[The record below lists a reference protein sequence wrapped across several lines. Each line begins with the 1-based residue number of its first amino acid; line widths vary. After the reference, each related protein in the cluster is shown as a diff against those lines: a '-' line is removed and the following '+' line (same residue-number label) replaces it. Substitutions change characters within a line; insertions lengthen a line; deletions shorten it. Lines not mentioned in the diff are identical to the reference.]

1 MRHDEFARRED
12 DARDL
17 IGALGQLNVSRTP
30 ETAANFEAQ
39 VMARAAQEP
48 EPRPRFWSRWFDMS
62 WAPGSPSMRLAV
74 AALGIFLLV
83 GSVSQYVTWVNAYWI
98 GIPPDEL
105 HQARVQEELWQK
117 NFECA
122 AQLDYESANY
132 ASLAGDQVTVVT
144 WACPSGDVL
153 VTLKSVSDEISERS
167 IWVALNEPQLS
178 VDLLDWLTPS
188 AFAASP
194 SRVAQRKKPKI
205 TVLCQKRL
213 KNKRLLRRVQYQKGR
228 CADEYIDMR
237 NGKVLKRR
245 KAPCKACR

>member
-1 MRHDEFARRED
+1 MRHDEFAQRED

-17 IGALGQLNVSRTP
+17 IDALGQLNASRSSQ
-30 ETAANFEAQ
+30 AAVDFEAQ

-48 EPRPRFWSRWFDMS
+48 EPRPSMWSRWFNMS
-62 WAPGSPSMRLAV
+62 WTPASPSMRLAV
-74 AALGIFLLV
+74 AALGVFLLV
-83 GSVSQYVTWVNAYWI
+83 GSISQYVTWVNAYWI

-117 NFECA
+117 NFDCA

-132 ASLAGDQVTVVT
+132 AAIAGDQVTVVT

-167 IWVALNEPQLS
+167 IWVALDDPQFS
-178 VDLLDWLTPS
+178 VKLLDWLTPS

-194 SRVAQRKKPKI
+194 RLVAQRKKPKL

-213 KNKRLLRRVQYQKGR
+213 PNKRLLRRVQYGPRQ
-228 CADEYIDMR
+228 CVEELINMR
-237 NGKVLKRR
+237 NGKVLKRQ
-245 KAPCKACR
+245 KSSCKPC